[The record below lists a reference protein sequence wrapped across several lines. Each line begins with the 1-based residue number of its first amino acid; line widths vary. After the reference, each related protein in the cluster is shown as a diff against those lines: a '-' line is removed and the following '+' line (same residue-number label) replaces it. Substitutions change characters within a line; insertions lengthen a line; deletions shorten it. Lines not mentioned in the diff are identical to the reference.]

1 MAKPKIFLGPVL
13 RRLASDLPRLCR
25 IVYDVEARVRI
36 LENHKNHKP
45 KPKPLSPPAPELG
58 DYSDDD
64 GWLG

>member
-25 IVYDVEARVRI
+25 IVHDVEARIRI
-36 LENHKNHKP
+36 LENHKP